1 LKPQRG
7 LTFVA
12 VLFYL
17 AIAAGIWWVATFGPA
32 YWENLEVKSTLHEAA
47 NLCYHERNDAAV
59 RKFIVGKLHTLFDVP
74 GPPGQATMSIDFD
87 PGDLRLERTET
98 PKHVN
103 IWLTYSRTVK
113 TPFVNQERS
122 VTFTDFAEQDLNDVK
137 W

>member
-17 AIAAGIWWVATFGPA
+17 AIASGIWWVATFGPA
-32 YWENLEVKSTLHEAA
+32 YWENQEVKSTLHEAA
-47 NLCYHERNDAAV
+47 NLCYHERNDEEV
-59 RKFIVGKLHTLFDVP
+59 RKFILKRLQSMFEVP
-74 GPPGQATMSIDFD
+74 GARGQSAMSIDLD
-87 PGDLRLERTET
+87 PGDLRVERTQS

-113 TPFVNQERS
+113 TPFINQERS